1 MTASAKDRLLLSRA
15 VGAVRLRTGPHP
27 TRENLEAACAIA
39 ARDCPELPQAA
50 IFAAMS
56 GASEW
61 AAARARTMM

>member
-1 MTASAKDRLLLSRA
+1 MTQSAKDRLLLSRA
-15 VGAVRLRTGPHP
+15 MCAVRLSTGPHP
-27 TRENLEAACAIA
+27 TRETLEAACAIA
-39 ARDCPELPQAA
+39 ARDCPELAQTA